1 MASFIL
7 GTLKA
12 QLPLLIEKSEPQIEA
27 GLVSA
32 LQTMKTQHPEESKI
46 FLTNWVKLDTAI
58 RRELGT
64 SAGRRKRTLKRKS
77 NKK

>member
-7 GTLKA
+7 GALKA

-32 LQTMKTQHPEESKI
+32 LQSMKTQHPEESKL
-46 FLTNWVKLDTAI
+46 FLTNWMKLDTAV
-58 RRELGT
+58 RRELAS
-64 SAGRRKRTLKRKS
+64 SAGRRKRTLKRKL
-77 NKK
+77 KKK

>member
-12 QLPLLIEKSEPQIEA
+12 QLPILIEKSEPQIEA

-32 LQTMKTQHPEESKI
+32 LKTMKTQHPEESKL
-46 FLTNWVKLDTAI
+46 FLANWIKLDTAI
-58 RRELGT
+58 RRELAP
-64 SAGRRKRTLKRKS
+64 SAGRRKRTVKRKII
-77 NKK
+77 KK

>member
-7 GTLKA
+7 GTLKS
-12 QLPLLIEKSEPQIEA
+12 QLPMLIEKSEPQIEA

-32 LQTMKTQHPEESKI
+32 LQAMKKQHPEESKI
-46 FLTNWVKLDTAI
+46 FLTNWVKLDSAI

-64 SAGRRKRTLKRKS
+64 SAGRRKRTLKSRTI
-77 NKK
+77 KK

>member
-1 MASFIL
+1 MASFII
-7 GTLKA
+7 GTLKS
-12 QLPLLIEKSEPQIEA
+12 QLPMLIEKSEPQIEA

-32 LQTMKTQHPEESKI
+32 LQAMKKQHPEESKI

-58 RRELGT
+58 RRELGS
-64 SAGRRKRTLKRKS
+64 SAGRRKRTLKRKT